1 MNKKGAKKME
11 VQNWSYDLEEWAAR
25 AAESYQEL
33 ARVFSSYI
41 TRREGM
47 EYRESEQI
55 AGYVMDKL
63 CRTCPKREACLFD
76 GGEQRS
82 EAFWY
87 ALFSMEKEGSAEFK
101 NLPEFFKESTY
112 V

>member
-1 MNKKGAKKME
+1 ME
-11 VQNWSYDLEEWAAR
+11 VQNWSYDLEGWAAR

-63 CRTCPKREACLFD
+63 CKACPKREQCLSD
-76 GGEQRS
+76 GGERRS

-87 ALFSMEKEGSAEFK
+87 ALFSMEK
-101 NLPEFFKESTY
+101 KEVHS
-112 V
+112 